1 MGHTPYGY
9 KIVNGMAVID
19 EIEGAA
25 VRKLYEGYLSGLGLQ
40 AAADEAGIPVNH
52 CQAKRM
58 MLNRK
63 YLGTDYYPALI
74 TEDIME
80 QVKAELTRRAGK
92 LGRVFEPKGQDLP
105 IVPTR
110 FQFGKEEMSFDNPFL
125 QAQYMYELIEGASC
139 IIKSVDVEN

>member
-92 LGRVFEPKGQDLP
+92 LGRVFEPKEQDLP

-125 QAQYMYELIEGASC
+125 QAQYKYELIEGA
-139 IIKSVDVEN
+139 

>member
-40 AAADEAGIPVNH
+40 AAADEAGIAVNH

-58 MLNRK
+58 MLNKK
-63 YLGTDYYPALI
+63 YLGTDYYPALVS
-74 TEDIME
+74 EYIME

-92 LGRVFEPKGQDLP
+92 LGRVFEPKEQDLP

-125 QAQYMYELIEGASC
+125 QAQYMYELIEGA
-139 IIKSVDVEN
+139 

>member
-58 MLNRK
+58 MLNKK
-63 YLGTDYYPALI
+63 YLGTDYYPALVS
-74 TEDIME
+74 EDIME
-80 QVKAELTRRAGK
+80 QVKTELTRRAGK
-92 LGRVFEPKGQDLP
+92 LGRVFEPKEQDLP

-125 QAQYMYELIEGASC
+125 QAQYMYELIEGA
-139 IIKSVDVEN
+139 

>member
-58 MLNRK
+58 MLNKK
-63 YLGTDYYPALI
+63 YLGTDYYPALVS
-74 TEDIME
+74 EDIME
-80 QVKAELTRRAGK
+80 QVKTELTRRAGK
-92 LGRVFEPKGQDLP
+92 LGRVFEPQEQDLP

-125 QAQYMYELIEGASC
+125 QAQYMYELIEGA
-139 IIKSVDVEN
+139 

>member
-40 AAADEAGIPVNH
+40 VAADEAGIPVNH

-58 MLNRK
+58 MLNKK
-63 YLGTDYYPALI
+63 YLGTDYYPALVS
-74 TEDIME
+74 EGIME

-92 LGRVFEPKGQDLP
+92 LGRVFEPKEQDLP

-110 FQFGKEEMSFDNPFL
+110 FQFGKEEMSFDDPFL
-125 QAQYMYELIEGASC
+125 QAQYMYELIEGA
-139 IIKSVDVEN
+139 

>member
-58 MLNRK
+58 MLNKK
-63 YLGTDYYPALI
+63 YLGTDYYPALVS
-74 TEDIME
+74 EDIME
-80 QVKAELTRRAGK
+80 QVKTELTRRAGK
-92 LGRVFEPKGQDLP
+92 LGLVFEPKEQDLP
-105 IVPTR
+105 IVPTM

-125 QAQYMYELIEGASC
+125 QAQYMYELIEGA
-139 IIKSVDVEN
+139 

>member
-9 KIVNGMAVID
+9 KIVNGRAVID

-25 VRKLYEGYLSGLGLQ
+25 VRKLYEGYLGGLGLQ
-40 AAADEAGIPVNH
+40 AAADEAGIPINH

-58 MLNRK
+58 MLNKK
-63 YLGTDYYPALI
+63 YLGTDYYPALVS
-74 TEDIME
+74 EDIME
-80 QVKAELTRRAGK
+80 QVKAELARRAGK
-92 LGRVFEPKGQDLP
+92 PGRVFEPKEQDLP

-125 QAQYMYELIEGASC
+125 QAQYMYELIEGA
-139 IIKSVDVEN
+139 

>member
-40 AAADEAGIPVNH
+40 AAADEAGILVNH

-63 YLGTDYYPALI
+63 YLGTDYYPALVS
-74 TEDIME
+74 EDIME

-92 LGRVFEPKGQDLP
+92 LGRVFEPKEQDLP
-105 IVPTR
+105 IVLTR

-125 QAQYMYELIEGASC
+125 QAQYMYELIEGA
-139 IIKSVDVEN
+139 

>member
-1 MGHTPYGY
+1 ML
-9 KIVNGMAVID
+9 IID

-25 VRKLYEGYLSGLGLQ
+25 VKKLYEGYLGGLGLQ

-58 MLNRK
+58 MLNKK
-63 YLGTDYYPALI
+63 YLGTDYYPALVS
-74 TEDIME
+74 EDIME
-80 QVKAELTRRAGK
+80 QVKAEFVRRAGK
-92 LGRVFEPKGQDLP
+92 PDRVFEPKEQDLP

-125 QAQYMYELIEGASC
+125 QAQYMYELIEGA
-139 IIKSVDVEN
+139 

>member
-58 MLNRK
+58 MLNKK
-63 YLGTDYYPALI
+63 YLGTDYYPALVS
-74 TEDIME
+74 EDIME

-92 LGRVFEPKGQDLP
+92 LGRVFEAKEQDLP

-125 QAQYMYELIEGASC
+125 QAQYMYELIEGA
-139 IIKSVDVEN
+139 

>member
-58 MLNRK
+58 MLNKK
-63 YLGTDYYPALI
+63 YLGTDYYPALVS
-74 TEDIME
+74 EDIME

-92 LGRVFEPKGQDLP
+92 LGRVFEPKEQDLP

-125 QAQYMYELIEGASC
+125 QAQYMYELIEG
-139 IIKSVDVEN
+139 V

>member
-40 AAADEAGIPVNH
+40 AAADEAGIVVNH

-58 MLNRK
+58 MLNKK
-63 YLGTDYYPALI
+63 YLGTDYYPALVS
-74 TEDIME
+74 EDIIE

-92 LGRVFEPKGQDLP
+92 LGRVFEPKEQDLP

-125 QAQYMYELIEGASC
+125 QAQYMYELIEGA
-139 IIKSVDVEN
+139 

>member
-80 QVKAELTRRAGK
+80 QVKTELARRAGK
-92 LGRVFEPKGQDLP
+92 LGRVFEPKEQDLP

-125 QAQYMYELIEGASC
+125 QAQYMYELIEGA
-139 IIKSVDVEN
+139 

>member
-9 KIVNGMAVID
+9 KIVNGRAVID

-25 VRKLYEGYLSGLGLQ
+25 VRKLYEGYLGGLGLQ

-58 MLNRK
+58 MLNKK
-63 YLGTDYYPALI
+63 YLGTDYYPALVS
-74 TEDIME
+74 EDIME

-92 LGRVFEPKGQDLP
+92 LGRVFEPKEQDLP

-125 QAQYMYELIEGASC
+125 QAQYMYELIEGA
-139 IIKSVDVEN
+139 

>member
-9 KIVNGMAVID
+9 KIVNGGAGID

-25 VRKLYEGYLSGLGLQ
+25 VRKLYEGYLGGLGLQ

-58 MLNRK
+58 MLNKK
-63 YLGTDYYPALI
+63 YLGTDYYPALVS
-74 TEDIME
+74 EDIME
-80 QVKAELTRRAGK
+80 QVKAELARRAGK
-92 LGRVFEPKGQDLP
+92 LGRVFEPKEQDLP

-125 QAQYMYELIEGASC
+125 QAQYMYELIEGA
-139 IIKSVDVEN
+139 

>member
-58 MLNRK
+58 MLNKK
-63 YLGTDYYPALI
+63 YLGTDYYPALVS
-74 TEDIME
+74 EDIME

-92 LGRVFEPKGQDLP
+92 LGRVFEPKEQNLP

-125 QAQYMYELIEGASC
+125 QAQYMYELIEGA
-139 IIKSVDVEN
+139 

>member
-25 VRKLYEGYLSGLGLQ
+25 VRKLYEGYLGGLGLQ

-58 MLNRK
+58 MLNKK
-63 YLGTDYYPALI
+63 YLGTDYYPALVS
-74 TEDIME
+74 EDIME

-92 LGRVFEPKGQDLP
+92 LGRVFEPKEQDLP

-125 QAQYMYELIEGASC
+125 QAQYMYELIEGA
-139 IIKSVDVEN
+139 

>member
-9 KIVNGMAVID
+9 KIVNGSAVID

-25 VRKLYEGYLSGLGLQ
+25 VRKLYEGYLGGLSLQ

-92 LGRVFEPKGQDLP
+92 LGRVFEPKEQDLP

-110 FQFGKEEMSFDNPFL
+110 FQFGKEEMSFDDPFL
-125 QAQYMYELIEGASC
+125 QAQYMYELIEGA
-139 IIKSVDVEN
+139 

>member
-58 MLNRK
+58 MLNKK
-63 YLGTDYYPALI
+63 YLGTDYYPPLI
-74 TEDIME
+74 TKDIME
-80 QVKAELTRRAGK
+80 QVKAELARRAGK
-92 LGRVFEPKGQDLP
+92 LGRVFEPKEQDLP

-125 QAQYMYELIEGASC
+125 QAQYMYELIEGA
-139 IIKSVDVEN
+139 

>member
-9 KIVNGMAVID
+9 KIVNGRAVID

-25 VRKLYEGYLSGLGLQ
+25 VRKLYEGYLGGLGLQ

-58 MLNRK
+58 MLNKK
-63 YLGTDYYPALI
+63 YLGTDYYPALVS
-74 TEDIME
+74 EDIME
-80 QVKAELTRRAGK
+80 QVKTELTRRAGK
-92 LGRVFEPKGQDLP
+92 LGRVFEPKEQDLP

-125 QAQYMYELIEGASC
+125 QAQYMYELIEGA
-139 IIKSVDVEN
+139 

>member
-58 MLNRK
+58 MLNKK
-63 YLGTDYYPALI
+63 YLGTDYYPPLVS
-74 TEDIME
+74 EDIME

-92 LGRVFEPKGQDLP
+92 LGRVFEPKEQDLP

-125 QAQYMYELIEGASC
+125 QAQYMYELIEGA
-139 IIKSVDVEN
+139 

>member
-40 AAADEAGIPVNH
+40 AAADEAGIAVNH

-58 MLNRK
+58 MLNKK
-63 YLGTDYYPALI
+63 YLGTDYYPALVS
-74 TEDIME
+74 EDIME

-92 LGRVFEPKGQDLP
+92 LGRVFEPKDDLSP
-105 IVPTR
+105 
-110 FQFGKEEMSFDNPFL
+110 GD
-125 QAQYMYELIEGASC
+125 
-139 IIKSVDVEN
+139 

>member
-58 MLNRK
+58 MLNKK
-63 YLGTDYYPALI
+63 YLGTDYYPALVS
-74 TEDIME
+74 EDIME
-80 QVKAELTRRAGK
+80 QVKAELTRKAGK
-92 LGRVFEPKGQDLP
+92 LGRVFEPKEQDLP

-125 QAQYMYELIEGASC
+125 QAQYMYELIEGA
-139 IIKSVDVEN
+139 

>member
-58 MLNRK
+58 MLNKK
-63 YLGTDYYPALI
+63 YLGTDYYPALVS
-74 TEDIME
+74 EDIME

-92 LGRVFEPKGQDLP
+92 LGRVFEPKAQDLP

-125 QAQYMYELIEGASC
+125 QAQYMYELIEGA
-139 IIKSVDVEN
+139 

>member
-1 MGHTPYGY
+1 MGHTHYGY

-92 LGRVFEPKGQDLP
+92 LGRVFEPKEQDLP

-125 QAQYMYELIEGASC
+125 QAQYMYELIEGA
-139 IIKSVDVEN
+139 

>member
-58 MLNRK
+58 MLNKK
-63 YLGTDYYPALI
+63 YLGTDYYPALVS
-74 TEDIME
+74 EDIME
-80 QVKAELTRRAGK
+80 QVKAELTRRAGN
-92 LGRVFEPKGQDLP
+92 LGRVFEPKEQDLP
-105 IVPTR
+105 IVSTR

-125 QAQYMYELIEGASC
+125 QAQYMYELIEGA
-139 IIKSVDVEN
+139 

>member
-1 MGHTPYGY
+1 
-9 KIVNGMAVID
+9 
-19 EIEGAA
+19 
-25 VRKLYEGYLSGLGLQ
+25 
-40 AAADEAGIPVNH
+40 
-52 CQAKRM
+52 M

-92 LGRVFEPKGQDLP
+92 LGRVFEPKEQDLP

-125 QAQYMYELIEGASC
+125 QAQYMYELIEG
-139 IIKSVDVEN
+139 E

>member
-58 MLNRK
+58 MLNKK
-63 YLGTDYYPALI
+63 YLGTDYYPALVS
-74 TEDIME
+74 EDIME

-92 LGRVFEPKGQDLP
+92 LGRVFEPKEQDLP

-110 FQFGKEEMSFDNPFL
+110 FQFGKDEMSFDNPFL
-125 QAQYMYELIEGASC
+125 QAQYMYELIEGA
-139 IIKSVDVEN
+139 

>member
-52 CQAKRM
+52 CQANRM

-92 LGRVFEPKGQDLP
+92 LGRVFEPKEQDLP

-125 QAQYMYELIEGASC
+125 QAQYMYELIEGA
-139 IIKSVDVEN
+139 

>member
-92 LGRVFEPKGQDLP
+92 LGRVFEPKEQDLP

-125 QAQYMYELIEGASC
+125 QAQYMYELIEG
-139 IIKSVDVEN
+139 E

>member
-52 CQAKRM
+52 CQANRM

-92 LGRVFEPKGQDLP
+92 LGRVFEPKEQDLP

-125 QAQYMYELIEGASC
+125 QAQYMYELIEG
-139 IIKSVDVEN
+139 E

>member
-92 LGRVFEPKGQDLP
+92 LGRVFEPKEQDLP

-125 QAQYMYELIEGASC
+125 QAQYMYELIEGA
-139 IIKSVDVEN
+139 